1 MGLAIISSDKTWG
14 IKLALSKG
22 ELKVTSDNP
31 DLGEAH
37 ETLDVSF
44 DGAPLAIGF
53 NAKYFIE
60 LLGEMEGDE
69 VKLELNGELD
79 PGLVRPAESK
89 SGSYLGVVMPMRI

>member
-1 MGLAIISSDKTWG
+1 MSSDKTWG
-14 IKLALSKG
+14 IKLARRQGRAEGRERQSR
-22 ELKVTSDNP
+22 TSARP
-31 DLGEAH
+31 H
-37 ETLDVSF
+37 ETLDVSY

-79 PGLVRPAESK
+79 PGLVRPADAK
-89 SGSYLGVVMPMRI
+89 AGSYLGVVMPMRI